1 MRLTVRTNLA
11 LRTLMV
17 CATNPDRIVRKS
29 EAAKAVNASENH
41 LAQVIN
47 QLGQT
52 GFLTTLRGRG
62 GGFVLARPAEQI
74 SVGAVFRT
82 FEAELPFIECLSD
95 TNTCPL
101 RSACRMQAHLVRA
114 VEAFYATLDPL
125 MLSDLVECNGAL
137 ERLLTL
143 TNQTRPVCQPA
154 RIEDRPGYGAP
165 SESMTEP
172 EFA

>member
-17 CATNPDRIVRKS
+17 CAVNPGRILRKS
-29 EAAKAVNASENH
+29 QVAAAVNASENH

-62 GGFVLARPAEQI
+62 GGFVLARPAEAI
-74 SVGAVFRT
+74 SVGAVFRA
-82 FEAELPFIECLSD
+82 FESEMPFIECLSD

-101 RSACRMQAHLVRA
+101 QSACRMKAHLVRA

-125 MLSDLVECNGAL
+125 PLSELVDCNGAL
-137 ERLLTL
+137 KRILNGLGELRSGCDIRLA
-143 TNQTRPVCQPA
+143 VPA
-154 RIEDRPGYGAP
+154 
-165 SESMTEP
+165 
-172 EFA
+172 